1 MFECEG
7 SPMTQSAG
15 SGIKSVPSAHSVDE
29 TVGRLKTI
37 LESRG
42 VMLFA
47 LVDHSG
53 EAAKVGMEMH
63 PTQLLI
69 FGSPKGG
76 TPVMLA
82 APSVAID
89 LPLKA
94 LVWEDDKGKVWITQN
109 SPEYLKERHGIPDN
123 LVANLAGAGA
133 LIQKAV
139 E

>member
-1 MFECEG
+1 MNNG
-7 SPMTQSAG
+7 LIHTASP
-15 SGIKSVPSAHSVDE
+15 HSVAE
-29 TVGRLKTI
+29 TLQRLEGILKSKGLTI
-37 LESRG
+37 
-42 VMLFA
+42 FA
-47 LVDHSG
+47 RVDHSG

-94 LVWEDDKGKVWITQN
+94 LVWEDDQGKVWITQN
-109 SPEYLKERHGIPDN
+109 SPEYLQQRHGIPAN
-123 LVANLAGAGA
+123 LIANLAGAGA

>member
-1 MFECEG
+1 MNNG
-7 SPMTQSAG
+7 LIHTVSPYSVAETLERLEA
-15 SGIKSVPSAHSVDE
+15 ILKSK
-29 TVGRLKTI
+29 GLTI
-37 LESRG
+37 
-42 VMLFA
+42 FA
-47 LVDHSG
+47 RVDHSG
-53 EAAKVGMEMH
+53 EAARIGMEMH

-94 LVWEDDKGKVWITQN
+94 LVWEDDQGKVWITQN
-109 SPEYLKERHGIPDN
+109 SPEYLQQRHGIPLN

>member
-1 MFECEG
+1 MNNG
-7 SPMTQSAG
+7 LIHTASPY
-15 SGIKSVPSAHSVDE
+15 SVVE
-29 TVGRLKTI
+29 TLQRLETI
-37 LESRG
+37 LKSKG
-42 VMLFA
+42 LTIFA
-47 LVDHSG
+47 RVDHSG

-94 LVWEDDKGKVWITQN
+94 LVWEDDHGKVWITQN
-109 SPEYLKERHGIPDN
+109 SPEYLQQRHGIPAN

>member
-1 MFECEG
+1 MNNG
-7 SPMTQSAG
+7 LIHTASP
-15 SGIKSVPSAHSVDE
+15 HSVAE
-29 TVGRLKTI
+29 TLQRLEAILKSKGLTI
-37 LESRG
+37 
-42 VMLFA
+42 FA
-47 LVDHSG
+47 RVDHSG

-94 LVWEDDKGKVWITQN
+94 LVWEDDQGKVWITQN
-109 SPEYLKERHGIPDN
+109 SPEYLQQRHGIPAN
-123 LVANLAGAGA
+123 LIANLAGAGA

>member
-1 MFECEG
+1 MNNG
-7 SPMTQSAG
+7 LIHTASP
-15 SGIKSVPSAHSVDE
+15 HSVVE
-29 TVGRLKTI
+29 TLQRLEAILKSKGLTI
-37 LESRG
+37 
-42 VMLFA
+42 FA
-47 LVDHSG
+47 RVDHSG

-94 LVWEDDKGKVWITQN
+94 LVWEDDRGKVWITQN

>member
-1 MFECEG
+1 MNNG
-7 SPMTQSAG
+7 LIHTPSP
-15 SGIKSVPSAHSVDE
+15 HSVVE
-29 TVGRLKTI
+29 TLERLEAILKAKGLTI
-37 LESRG
+37 
-42 VMLFA
+42 FA
-47 LVDHSG
+47 RVDHSG
-53 EAAKVGMEMH
+53 EAAKVGIEMR
-63 PTQLLI
+63 PTQVLI

-94 LVWEDDKGKVWITQN
+94 LVWEDQQGEVWITQN
-109 SPEYLKERHGIPDN
+109 SPEYLQQRHGIPAN
-123 LVANLAGAGA
+123 LVPNLAGAGA

>member
-1 MFECEG
+1 MNNG
-7 SPMTQSAG
+7 LIHTASPYSVAETLQRLEA
-15 SGIKSVPSAHSVDE
+15 ILKSK
-29 TVGRLKTI
+29 GLTI
-37 LESRG
+37 
-42 VMLFA
+42 FA

-63 PTQLLI
+63 PTKLVI

-76 TPVMLA
+76 TPVMPA

-109 SPEYLKERHGIPDN
+109 SPEYLEERHGIPAN

>member
-1 MFECEG
+1 MSNG
-7 SPMTQSAG
+7 LIDTASPY
-15 SGIKSVPSAHSVDE
+15 SVAE
-29 TVGRLKTI
+29 TVQRLETI
-37 LESRG
+37 LKSKG
-42 VMLFA
+42 LTIFA
-47 LVDHSG
+47 RIDHSG

-76 TPVMLA
+76 TPVMLS

-109 SPEYLKERHGIPDN
+109 SPEYLKERHGIPAN
-123 LVANLAGAGA
+123 LVVNLAGAGA

>member
-1 MFECEG
+1 MNNG
-7 SPMTQSAG
+7 LIHAASPYPVA
-15 SGIKSVPSAHSVDE
+15 E
-29 TVGRLKTI
+29 TVQRLEAILKSKGLTI
-37 LESRG
+37 
-42 VMLFA
+42 FA
-47 LVDHSG
+47 RVDHSG
-53 EAAKVGMEMH
+53 EAAKVGMEMQL
-63 PTQLLI
+63 TQLLI

-76 TPVMLA
+76 TPVTLA

-94 LVWEDDKGKVWITQN
+94 LVWEDDQGKVWITQN
-109 SPEYLKERHGIPDN
+109 SPEYLQQRHGIPAN